1 MLKLELAED
10 GRACGG
16 RTKVKRKRGI
26 IEERGR
32 EGEGGREREGGRGRE
47 GEGGRERDDGLHVLL
62 EYENWHSEKSEEQ
75 RDRLN
80 DKSSLCKSMNA
91 KK

>member
-32 EGEGGREREGGRGRE
+32 EGEGGKEREGRRARE
-47 GEGGRERDDGLHVLL
+47 GEREKVRVL
-62 EYENWHSEKSEEQ
+62 
-75 RDRLN
+75 
-80 DKSSLCKSMNA
+80 M
-91 KK
+91 

>member
-32 EGEGGREREGGRGRE
+32 EGEGGKEREGVSPVGTKA
-47 GEGGRERDDGLHVLL
+47 DGQLSTRVSVLSAVL
-62 EYENWHSEKSEEQ
+62 TDSFQYHHSH
-75 RDRLN
+75 
-80 DKSSLCKSMNA
+80 
-91 KK
+91 